1 MRSAFVKLLAVF
13 TALCQYVHAVSNSSL
28 LETSALLSCQNSTEF
43 SATKFDVTF
52 YPGNDTADVNV
63 EFTSAIDGNF
73 TVDLEVYAFGINIFS
88 TSISGCDISD
98 TICPISPGR
107 FDVITNLT
115 LPTKYTEKIPG
126 IAYSFPD
133 IDAWAVAT
141 VYYVDSSGNRQGS
154 PIACLEA
161 QFSNGKTVMHSYVS
175 WITFG
180 IIVAGVLVAGAS
192 ALWGHLSTASHIIAS
207 AVSLFAYFQTTATIS
222 MMAVER
228 CPPIASAWAQ
238 NFMWTMGII
247 SVKFMQ
253 TILRWYVRATGGTP
267 TNILPNKDDLSIA
280 VYKRALEEPESLFD
294 LVGSVGSVLD
304 EFAPTGRLIK
314 RIALDGNTTTTNERD
329 SGLFGKTL
337 VVQGIERVAFLANI
351 ELSNF
356 FLTGATFF
364 IFVGIG
370 ICLVSFSVKLF
381 LELLV
386 RTNAI
391 HSEKF
396 LVFRTNHISNTKGVL
411 FRYFV
416 VGFTQLSLLCLWEFY
431 AHESVATVVDACVLF
446 AVLLISLSIGAAK
459 VISFGRKSKILF
471 DNPASILFGNPEILN
486 RWGFLYVQ
494 YNVTSYYFL
503 IPYLVFN
510 FARSA
515 TIALG
520 QSNGK
525 AQSIVFLVVE
535 IIYFIVIC
543 WLRPFM
549 DKKTNAVNITL
560 SVFAIINAIFFLFF
574 SRIFGSKVD
583 VAASIMGLIYFV
595 LNAIVSCVFLILI
608 IFDCI
613 WVVVHPRPD
622 MRYQPVNDDRNMYI
636 PSTIDMKDGTELQ
649 DLGAATRD
657 SYTMPYLHREGTN
670 SELDGFVQAHS
681 YHNNDDGSD
690 FYSGPAMN
698 NFQNYREMQSRD
710 IVDFQHEPEKRL
722 L

>member
-1 MRSAFVKLLAVF
+1 MRSVIVRILAVF
-13 TALCQYVHAVSNSSL
+13 AVFCQHVHAVNNNL
-28 LETSALLSCQNSTEF
+28 LETSALLSCQESTEF
-43 SATKFDVTF
+43 SATKFDVIF
-52 YPGNDTADVNV
+52 FPGNDTAEVDV

-107 FDVITNLT
+107 FDVATNITV
-115 LPTKYTEKIPG
+115 PTKYTSTIPK

-133 IDAWAVAT
+133 IDAWAVAS
-141 VYYVDSSGNRQGS
+141 VYYVDASGTRQGS

-161 QFSNGKTVMHSYVS
+161 QFSNGKTVMHNYVS

-253 TILRWYVRATGGTP
+253 DILRWYVRSTGGTP
-267 TNILPNKDDLSIA
+267 TNVLPNKDDLSIA
-280 VYKRALEEPESLFD
+280 VYKRALEEPANLPG
-294 LVGSVGSVLD
+294 LVSNFVD
-304 EFAPTGRLIK
+304 ELAPNTGRLLK
-314 RIALDGNTTTTNERD
+314 RITLDGNTTTTNERD
-329 SGLFGKTL
+329 DGLFGKTL
-337 VVQGIERVAFLANI
+337 VVQGIERVAYLANI

-370 ICLVSFSVKLF
+370 ICLVSLAVKLV

-386 RTNAI
+386 RTKAM
-391 HSEKF
+391 HSDKF
-396 LVFRTNHISNTKGVL
+396 LMFRTNHISNTKGVL

-431 AHESVATVVDACVLF
+431 SHESVATVVDACVLF

-494 YNVTSYYFL
+494 YNVTSYFFL

-525 AQSIVFLVVE
+525 AQSIVVLIIE
-535 IIYFIVIC
+535 IIYCIVIC

-549 DKKTNAVNITL
+549 DKKTNAVNISL

-574 SRIFGSKVD
+574 SRIFGEKVD

-595 LNAIVSCVFLILI
+595 LNAIVACVFLILI

-636 PSTIDMKDGTELQ
+636 PPTIDMKDSTELQ

-657 SYTMPYLHREGTN
+657 SYTMPYMHSEGAN
-670 SELDGFVQAHS
+670 SDLDGFVQAHS
-681 YHNNDDGSD
+681 YHNNDDRSE
-690 FYSGPAMN
+690 FYSGPTMN

-710 IVDFQHEPEKRL
+710 IADFQREPEKRL